1 VGLLEK
7 IASECLKSG
16 KSYIHLR
23 IYTSYLQAKKTHNMK
38 LTRARIQNYRSI
50 IDTGEFEI
58 EKLKTIMVGPNEAG
72 KTVILRALQQ
82 LNKPSDVAGFD
93 VLRDYPRSLY
103 NDIST
108 KKILPKDVTVVTGHY
123 SLEESDMELIPDEF
137 KSCTYKKYKNIDNQL
152 YHSLENAPAKIYYK
166 DIKNDLTRL
175 LSHLD
180 KQYKIENQEAD
191 ELKIPSELIK
201 PIISSWSDYTSLSDE
216 NETKIIS
223 FLEKNYALVEE
234 GNTKEENRYST
245 LIEQIKFNS
254 KRNEVLAI
262 LAKREPVFILFNN
275 YFKVKPSVHL
285 DHLAKRTEQNLLDDD
300 YYDYGNLCLLK
311 LLGFTARE
319 LSDLGNTVSPNQSD
333 RGALQIYK
341 DKLDSRSYQLNAASV
356 RLTEEIRKVWMPNP
370 DRPEADKLKVTAD
383 GQYLK
388 VVVEDDIGV
397 DIELDQR
404 SEGFQWLVS
413 FFVVFF
419 AEAMDKHKNAILL
432 LDEPGMSLHGLKQ
445 RDFRETI
452 SRLAET
458 NQTIYTTHSPFL
470 VGPDELDFVKVVEMK
485 NRKEGTKVHTTISSS
500 DPAGLLPLQEALGY
514 DLAQS
519 LFSQQRNLILEG
531 ITDYWYLDATANLL
545 RESKDEILNDKIAL
559 VFANSAGKVVYYAT
573 ILYAHKLKVAAL
585 LDSDSAGDQAA
596 QQENLVHTLGNKNI
610 LRTKDF
616 VENVPKAEI
625 EDLLRETL
633 IEIVKLEYGVDT
645 KTTSDSQPNR
655 PIIDIF
661 SVEVPDFSKYKLAK
675 MYIKWTKENEAK
687 KLKPTELANWKKL
700 IQQVNK
706 SLK

>member
-1 VGLLEK
+1 MRLIK
-7 IASECLKSG
+7 
-16 KSYIHLR
+16 
-23 IYTSYLQAKKTHNMK
+23 
-38 LTRARIQNYRSI
+38 ARVQNYRSI
-50 IDTGEFEI
+50 IDSGEFEI
-58 EKLKTIMVGPNEAG
+58 ENLKTIMVGSNEAG
-72 KTVILRALQQ
+72 KTVLLKALQQ
-82 LNKPSDVAGFD
+82 LNKPADVQGFE
-93 VLRDYPRSLY
+93 VLRDYPRSKF
-103 NDIST
+103 NDIDT
-108 KKILPKDVTVVTGHY
+108 GKVDPKNVTVVTGY
-123 SLEESDMELIPDEF
+123 FELEDSDKAEIPEEF
-137 KSCTYKKYKNIDNQL
+137 RNCKYKFYKNIDNST
-152 YHSLENAPAKIYYK
+152 YHNLIDAPSRLNFK
-166 DIKNDLTRL
+166 DIKSDLSRL
-175 LSHLD
+175 IAHLD
-180 KQYKIENQEAD
+180 KQYAIENPE
-191 ELKIPSELIK
+191 EETKKPSILIK
-201 PIISSWSDYTSLSDE
+201 PITDTFEDSTTLSTE
-216 NETKIIS
+216 NCKTVKA
-223 FLEKNYALVEE
+223 FLEKNYALIEE
-234 GNTKEENRYST
+234 GNEKEESRYEKLS
-245 LIEQIKFNS
+245 EQIEFNS
-254 KRNEVLAI
+254 KYEEVLAT
-262 LAKREPVFILFNN
+262 LSKRKPVFILFNN

-285 DHLAKRTEQNLLDDD
+285 EHLATRTEQKLLDDQ

-319 LSDLGNTVSPNQSD
+319 LSNLGKTQSPDINNPD
-333 RGALQIYK
+333 ALKVYK
-341 DKLDSRSYQLNAASV
+341 DKLDTRSYKLNAASV
-356 RLTEEIRKVWMPNP
+356 RLTEEIKKVWMPNP

-445 RDFRETI
+445 RDFRDTI
-452 SRLAET
+452 TRLAEH

-470 VGPDELDFVKVVEMK
+470 VGPDELDLVRVVELK

-531 ITDYWYLDATANLL
+531 ITDYWYLDASSQLL
-545 RESKDEILNDKIAL
+545 SDAGIESFNDKIAL

-573 ILYAHKLKVAAL
+573 ILYAHNLKVAAL
-585 LDSDSAGDQAA
+585 LDSDAAGDQAA

-616 VENVPKAEI
+616 VSGVAKAEI

-633 IEIVKLEYGVDT
+633 VKIVKDEYGVDLSA
-645 KTTSDSQPNR
+645 KVSSQPNR

-661 SVEVPDFSKYKLAK
+661 TNEVPNFSKYKLAK
-675 MYIKWTKENEAK
+675 AFVRWTRNHEAK
-687 KLKPTELANWKKL
+687 DLTAYEQKNLKNLV
-700 IQQVNK
+700 QQINK
-706 SLK
+706 ALK

>member
-1 VGLLEK
+1 
-7 IASECLKSG
+7 
-16 KSYIHLR
+16 
-23 IYTSYLQAKKTHNMK
+23 MK
-38 LTRARIQNYRSI
+38 LIKARIQNYRSI

-58 EKLKTIMVGPNEAG
+58 EELKTIIVGPNEAG
-72 KTVILRALQQ
+72 KTVILKALQQ
-82 LNKPSDVAGFD
+82 LNKPDDIPDFD
-93 VLRDYPRSLY
+93 ALRDYPRSLY
-103 NDIST
+103 NNIST
-108 KKILPKDVTVVTGHY
+108 KKINPTDVTVVTGY
-123 SLEESDMELIPDEF
+123 FALENADKELLPEEF
-137 KSCTYKKYKNIDNQL
+137 KECIYKCYKNIDNKI
-152 YHSLENAPAKIYYK
+152 YHTLENAPDTVYYK

-180 KQYKIENQEAD
+180 KQYKIENPED
-191 ELKIPSELIK
+191 ETKLPSILIK
-201 PIISSWSDYTSLSDE
+201 LIVNNWLDYTSLSKD
-216 NETKIIS
+216 NALKLTN
-223 FLEKNYALVEE
+223 FLEDKYSLIDEDNS
-234 GNTKEENRYST
+234 KEEDRYST
-245 LIEQIKFNS
+245 LIKKINFNS
-254 KRNEVLAI
+254 KIDEVLGI
-262 LAKREPVFILFNN
+262 LQNRKPVFILFNN

-285 DHLAKRTEQNLLDDD
+285 EHLATRIEKNLLDDE

-319 LSDLGNTVSPNQSD
+319 LSDLGNTVSPNQTD
-333 RGALQIYK
+333 REALQKYK

-356 RLTEEIRKVWMPNP
+356 RLTDEIRKVWRPNP
-370 DRPEADKLKVTAD
+370 ERPEADKLKVTAD

-470 VGPDELDFVKVVEMK
+470 VGPDELDIVKVVEMK

-531 ITDYWYLDATANLL
+531 ITDYWYLDTTANLL
-545 RESKDEILNDKIAL
+545 RESKDENLNDKIAL

-573 ILYAHKLKVAAL
+573 ILHAHNLKVAAL

-616 VENVPKAEI
+616 VDNVPKAEI

-633 IEIVKLEYGVDT
+633 IEIVKEEYGVDT
-645 KTTSDSQPNR
+645 KATSDSQPNR

-661 SVEVPDFSKYKLAK
+661 SADVPDFSKYKLAK
-675 MYIKWTKENEAK
+675 KYIKWSKDKETKD
-687 KLKPTELANWKKL
+687 LKPQEIANWKKL
-700 IQQVNK
+700 FQTINK
-706 SLK
+706 NLK

>member
-1 VGLLEK
+1 
-7 IASECLKSG
+7 
-16 KSYIHLR
+16 
-23 IYTSYLQAKKTHNMK
+23 MK
-38 LTRARIQNYRSI
+38 LTKARIQNYRSI
-50 IDTGEFEI
+50 IDTGEFDI
-58 EKLKTIMVGPNEAG
+58 EELKTIMVGPNEAG
-72 KTVILRALQQ
+72 KTVILKALQQ

-108 KKILPKDVTVVTGHY
+108 KKVLPKDVTVVTGY
-123 SLEESDMELIPDEF
+123 YTLEESDKELIPDEF
-137 KSCTYKKYKNIDNQL
+137 KDCVYKSYKNIDNKL
-152 YHSLENAPAKIYYK
+152 HHLLENAPSVVYYK
-166 DIKNDLTRL
+166 DIKNDLTRM

-180 KQYKIENQEAD
+180 KQYKIDNPEETNT
-191 ELKIPSELIK
+191 PSELVK
-201 PIISSWSDYTSLSDE
+201 SIIGAWSDYTSMSGE
-216 NETKIIS
+216 NATKLTA

-234 GNTKEENRYST
+234 GNEKEEKRYSS
-245 LIEQIKFNS
+245 LIEQIKFNA
-254 KRNEVLAI
+254 KRDEVLSI
-262 LAKREPVFILFNN
+262 LSKREPVFILFNN

-285 DHLAKRTEQNLLDDD
+285 EHLAKRTEQNLLDDD

-311 LLGFTARE
+311 LLGFTAKE
-319 LSDLGNTVSPNQSD
+319 LSDLGNTVSPSQSD
-333 RGALQIYK
+333 REALQVYK

-356 RLTEEIRKVWMPNP
+356 RLTDEIRKVWMPNP
-370 DRPEADKLKVTAD
+370 ERPEADKLKVTAD

-445 RDFRETI
+445 RDFRDTI
-452 SRLAET
+452 SRLAEK

-470 VGPDELDFVKVVEMK
+470 VGPDELDIVKVVEMK

-531 ITDYWYLDATANLL
+531 ITDYWYVDATTNLL
-545 RESKDEILNDKIAL
+545 RESKDENLNDKIAL

-573 ILYAHKLKVAAL
+573 ILFAHNLKVAAL

-616 VENVPKAEI
+616 VDNVPKAEI

-633 IEIVKLEYGVDT
+633 IGIVKKEYGVDT
-645 KTTSDSQPNR
+645 KATADSQSNR

-661 SVEVPDFSKYKLAK
+661 SAEVPDFSKYKLAK
-675 MYIKWTKENEAK
+675 MYIKWTKENESN
-687 KLKPTELANWKKL
+687 KLTPTELANWKKL

>member
-1 VGLLEK
+1 MLSSDFR
-7 IASECLKSG
+7 SENPLTQTRTF
-16 KSYIHLR
+16 HTR
-23 IYTSYLQAKKTHNMK
+23 NRYLQAKKTYNMK
-38 LTRARIQNYRSI
+38 LTKARIQNYRSI

-58 EKLKTIMVGPNEAG
+58 EKLKTILVGPNEAG
-72 KTVILRALQQ
+72 KTVLLKALQQ
-82 LNKPSDVAGFD
+82 LNKPSDVLGFE
-93 VLRDYPRSLY
+93 VLRDYPRSKF
-103 NDIST
+103 NDIDT
-108 KKILPKDVTVVTGHY
+108 GKVDPKNVTVVTGY
-123 SLEESDMELIPDEF
+123 FELEDSDKAEIPEEF
-137 KSCTYKKYKNIDNQL
+137 RNCKYKFYKNIDNSTYHTLIDAPNQL
-152 YHSLENAPAKIYYK
+152 NFK
-166 DIKNDLTRL
+166 DIKSDLSRL
-175 LSHLD
+175 IAHLD
-180 KQYKIENQEAD
+180 KQYSIENPE
-191 ELKIPSELIK
+191 EETKKPSILIK
-201 PIISSWSDYTSLSDE
+201 PITDNFEDSTTLSTENCKSL
-216 NETKIIS
+216 KS
-223 FLEKNYALVEE
+223 FLENNYALVEE
-234 GNTKEENRYST
+234 DNEKEESRYEK
-245 LIEQIKFNS
+245 LIEQIDFNS
-254 KRNEVLAI
+254 KYEEVLNI
-262 LAKREPVFILFNN
+262 LSERKPVFILFNN

-285 DHLAKRTEQNLLDDD
+285 EHLATRTEQKLLDDQ

-319 LSDLGNTVSPNQSD
+319 LSNLGKTQSPDINNPD
-333 RGALQIYK
+333 ALKVYK
-341 DKLDSRSYQLNAASV
+341 DKLDTRSYKLNAASV
-356 RLTEEIRKVWMPNP
+356 RLTEEIKKVWMPNP

-445 RDFRETI
+445 RDFRDTI
-452 SRLAET
+452 TRLAEH

-470 VGPDELDFVKVVEMK
+470 VGPDELDLVRVVELK

-531 ITDYWYLDATANLL
+531 ITDYWYVDATANLL
-545 RESKDEILNDKIAL
+545 RESKDEDLNDKIAL

-573 ILYAHKLKVAAL
+573 ILFAHNLKVAAL

-616 VENVPKAEI
+616 VDDIPKAEI

-633 IEIVKLEYGVDT
+633 IGIVKKEYGVDT
-645 KTTSDSQPNR
+645 KGTSDSQPNR

-661 SVEVPDFSKYKLAK
+661 SAEVPDFSKYKLAK
-675 MYIKWTKENEAK
+675 MYIKWTRENEAN
-687 KLKPTELANWKKL
+687 KLKPTELTNWKKL
-700 IQQVNK
+700 IKQVNK
-706 SLK
+706 VLK